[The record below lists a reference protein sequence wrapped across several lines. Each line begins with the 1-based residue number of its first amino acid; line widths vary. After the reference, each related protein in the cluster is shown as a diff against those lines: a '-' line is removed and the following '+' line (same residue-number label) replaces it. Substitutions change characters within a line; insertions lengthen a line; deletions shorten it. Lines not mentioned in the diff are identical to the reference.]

1 MSAEPEILNRESA
14 VIRRSRLPL
23 ERSRTDPL
31 FRSSLKSTRST
42 AGIALSLH
50 DNGRVQAPSGNHSN
64 GTGVIE
70 NGIDLTRGSDLHAAL
85 AFTGM
90 EPEPAV
96 GTCAICG
103 RPLTQVGPK
112 GECLRCLADLG
123 FLSGSREPEK
133 SETPRRLTPGPLK
146 YDHFEV
152 EVGAD
157 GFPIELGAGAMAI
170 TYRARDTVLNS
181 IVALKVIDRKV
192 AKMPGVRSRF
202 LREAR
207 AAAQIRHPNVARVS
221 HYGEQDG
228 ECFYVMEL
236 VEGETLEAKVRR
248 EGPMPLTLALEVIER
263 AARALAAAEKCGM
276 VHRDIKPSNIML
288 ESDPGGGAP
297 IVKVI
302 DYGIAKILDP
312 EAERGAEKTQSGFIG
327 TPAFASPEQFAPS
340 EQMKIDTR
348 SDIYSLGAT
357 FWYLLSGRVPFVG
370 RTLRDVAAKQAEEL
384 PLEQLKN
391 VHVPSRVVAL
401 LQSMLA
407 VDPAKRPQTARE
419 LLSEIRRCYTRFS
432 TEGRARRLEIKLA
445 VASTALLI
453 AGIALGAWLYR
464 HAQSSAEMERS
475 IAVLPFE
482 NLSATGE
489 DTYFTVGMQD
499 EITGDLAKLAG
510 MKVIGSQSTRSYL
523 PGKERNL
530 HAIGRDL
537 GVRHLLEGTV
547 SKDNNQMR
555 VALHLVDLRDGAIQ
569 WAATY
574 QRPLKEVFALQ
585 SEITQAV
592 AARLKAG
599 LSPNETVALNEPPT
613 ADLRAYDLYLRA
625 QTIDVLVKDTAE
637 WASRMEQKVSLLNEA
652 VNRDPKFVLAYC
664 GLAKAYDVLYQ
675 TKDITPVEKRNVDYR
690 AMAEVALEKARRV
703 APDFGPVHLALAD
716 HFVVAH
722 NDVEQGRLE
731 IDLAR
736 QTMPNSAALE
746 TSAGSI
752 ARRQS
757 RWDDAVRFLER
768 AVALEP
774 RATENLFTLANTYR
788 LMRRYDRFDGLMTRL
803 LGVLPPDRSATYRV
817 FRTFGSLESEGELGP
832 LREAIATVTPEED
845 ASGSIRDLHNLILAL
860 WNHDPDAVS
869 RISKQ
874 AAEST
879 FVFNATKY
887 PKEWYEGLAARMRG
901 DKKGAQAAFTAAR
914 LEVEK
919 AVLADASDGRALSLL
934 AMIDAGLG
942 RQEQSVQEAEHACDL
957 EPFENF
963 GQNAPIVRCN
973 LAVVYAWNGQFD
985 FAISELDQLVNK
997 PAGANLPAQPTYG
1010 DFRRNPLWDPLRNDP
1025 RFTAIMNRL
1034 AQVASK

>member
-14 VIRRSRLPL
+14 VIRGSRLSL
-23 ERSRTDPL
+23 ERSRTDSP
-31 FRSSLKSTRST
+31 FRRSLISSRST
-42 AGIALSLH
+42 AEIASTLN

-70 NGIDLTRGSDLHAAL
+70 NGIDVMRGWELNESL
-85 AFTGM
+85 AFTDM
-90 EPEPAV
+90 ESEPTV

-103 RPLTQVGPK
+103 RPLTQVGPQ

-123 FLSGSREPEK
+123 FLSGSQEPGRF
-133 SETPRRLTPGPLK
+133 ETPRRLTPGPLK

-152 EVGAD
+152 EVGTD
-157 GFPIELGAGAMAI
+157 GFPIELGSGAIAI

-181 IVALKVIDRKV
+181 VVALKVIDRKV

-207 AAAQIRHPNVARVS
+207 AAAQIRHPNVAHVS

-236 VEGETLEAKVRR
+236 VEGETLEARIRR
-248 EGPMPLTLALEVIER
+248 DGPMPLAQALEVIEQT
-263 AARALAAAEKCGM
+263 ARALAAAEACGV

-288 ESDPGGGAP
+288 ESDPGGCAP

-302 DYGIAKILDP
+302 DYGIAKILNP
-312 EAERGAEKTQSGFIG
+312 EAERGAEKTQPGFIG

-348 SDIYSLGAT
+348 SDIYSLGVT

-370 RTLRDVAAKQAEEL
+370 HTLRDVAAKQAEEL
-384 PLEQLKN
+384 PLGQLKN
-391 VHVPSRVVAL
+391 THVPARVVAL

-407 VDPAKRPQTARE
+407 VGPAKRPQTARE
-419 LLSEIRRCYTRFS
+419 LLSAIHRCYTKFS
-432 TEGRARRLEIKLA
+432 TEARARQRRAAFA
-445 VASTALLI
+445 VAGVALVVAAI
-453 AGIALGAWLYR
+453 SAGAWMYQR
-464 HAQSSAEMERS
+464 AQSSAAMERS

-482 NLSATGE
+482 NLSANGE

-569 WAATY
+569 WAVTY

-585 SEITQAV
+585 TEITQAV

-625 QTIDVLVKDTAE
+625 QAIDVLVKDTAE
-637 WASRMEQKVSLLNEA
+637 WASVTQQRISFLDQA
-652 VNRDPKFVLAYC
+652 VERDPKFALAYC
-664 GLAKAYDVLYQ
+664 ELAKAHDILYITRQ
-675 TKDITPVEKRNVDYR
+675 VTPVENRTVDHR
-690 AMAEVALEKARRV
+690 ALAEATLEKVRRIQ
-703 APDFGPVHLALAD
+703 PDVGPVHLALAY
-716 HFVVAH
+716 HFLWANNDLSQAH
-722 NDVEQGRLE
+722 VE

-736 QTMPNSAALE
+736 RTMPNSAELE
-746 TSAGSI
+746 TTAGAI

-757 RWDDAVRFLER
+757 RWDDDVRALER

-774 RATENLFTLANTYR
+774 RAAENLFALANTYR
-788 LMRRYDRFDGLMTRL
+788 LMRRYDRFDSVMTRL
-803 LGVLPPDRSATYRV
+803 LGVLPPDRSATHRV
-817 FRTFGSLESEGELGP
+817 FRTFGPLESEGELDP
-832 LREAIATVTPEED
+832 LRAAVETVTPEED
-845 ASGSIRDLHNLILAL
+845 ASGAIRDLHNLILAL
-860 WNHDPDAVS
+860 WNHDPASVS
-869 RISKQ
+869 RISAQ
-874 AAEST
+874 AAETT
-879 FVFNATKY
+879 FVFNGVKY
-887 PKEWYEGLAARMRG
+887 PKSWYEGLAARMRG
-901 DKKGAQAAFTAAR
+901 DKKGAQAAFAAAR
-914 LEVEK
+914 PEVEK
-919 AVLADASDGRALSLL
+919 AVSADASDGRALSLL

-942 RQEQSVQEAEHACDL
+942 RQEQAVQEAEQACDL
-957 EPFENF
+957 MTFENS
-963 GQNAPIVRCN
+963 GPSAPIVRCN
-973 LAVVYAWNGQFD
+973 LAVVYAWNGQVD
-985 FAISELDQLVNK
+985 LAISALDSLVTR
-997 PAGANLPAQPTYG
+997 PAGTNLPAQPTYG
-1010 DFRRNPLWDPLRNDP
+1010 DFRRNPLWDPLRDDA
-1025 RFTAIMNRL
+1025 RFTAIMKRL
-1034 AQVASK
+1034 APVASK